1 MIRFSGLAH
10 PKHWKYKI
18 GIAGLVCLAAN
29 IAIYDQL
36 FTCTLEEK
44 KLRFKVK
51 NINHT
56 NVVNHFLRVR
66 ILYTPFCYLLLTIL
80 AISYGFVE
88 HVYRMW
94 SKYFVRNVIRTMYTH
109 VSGWLSYHGSSHWRL
124 GVVSSRFIAGITM
137 LIIVFPTSKQLFL
150 ISYMLHKKYTE
161 MVMEV
166 TKTINRDWSDAR
178 GKESAN

>member
-18 GIAGLVCLAAN
+18 GIAGLVCIAAN

-36 FTCTLEEK
+36 FTCTLKEK

-66 ILYTPFCYLLLTIL
+66 ILYTPFCYLSLTIL
-80 AISYGFVE
+80 AISYGYVE
-88 HVYRMW
+88 HVYLMW

-109 VSGWLSYHGSSHWRL
+109 VSGWLLPRILPLTTRCRQLPIHRRDNH
-124 GVVSSRFIAGITM
+124 V
-137 LIIVFPTSKQLFL
+137 IVFPTSKQLFL